1 MLITIHLH
9 VDFYLQGYKAIQWGT
24 EMESTAVRLFQ
35 EHFQLTVQPTGLWL
49 HNTGVIGASP
59 DGLIPELNA
68 TVEVKC
74 PYRVREKTIA
84 EARATMTMEP
94 SPCKT
99 TIHTLIKF
107 RVKCI

>member
-1 MLITIHLH
+1 
-9 VDFYLQGYKAIQWGT
+9 
-24 EMESTAVRLFQ
+24 MESTALRLFQ

-59 DGLIPELNA
+59 DRLIPELNA

-74 PYRVREKTIA
+74 PYSVREITIA
-84 EARATMTMEP
+84 EACGTKHFFLSVDDYGTISL
-94 SPCKT
+94 SPCET